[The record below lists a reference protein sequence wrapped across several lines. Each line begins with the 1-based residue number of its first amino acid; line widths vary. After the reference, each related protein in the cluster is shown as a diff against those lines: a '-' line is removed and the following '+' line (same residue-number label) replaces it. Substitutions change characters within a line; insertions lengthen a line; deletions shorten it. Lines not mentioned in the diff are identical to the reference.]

1 MGCPDKAG
9 IRVWLLDTKMGTLK
23 QLQGMPAFVELK
35 RTSIAWTHD
44 GRLVLRAQADGWKVV
59 GMWRPGTGGLAPK
72 AVDFPDRTAG
82 SDSFAPIS

>member
-1 MGCPDKAG
+1 MGCPARQAVD
-9 IRVWLLDTKMGTLK
+9 VWLLDTKMGTLK

-44 GRLVLRAQADGWKVV
+44 GRLVLLAQADERKVV